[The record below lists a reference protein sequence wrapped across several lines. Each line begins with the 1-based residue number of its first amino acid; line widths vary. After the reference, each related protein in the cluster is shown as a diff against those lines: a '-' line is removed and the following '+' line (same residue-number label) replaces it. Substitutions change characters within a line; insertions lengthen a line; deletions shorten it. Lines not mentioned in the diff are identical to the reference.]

1 MTHTA
6 RILAAE
12 AAVSTPA
19 VLHAVAANDPLPA
32 LATLHDRL
40 VSSATVAGT
49 VHALGLHDVAYEG
62 TPYAGLR
69 NLPSLITVAHALRI
83 GANVARRAPDPYLHF
98 RAARL
103 GPAPFGT
110 SLALALQ
117 HAPTLLDALRLAAAW
132 CDAAVPL
139 LESEVV
145 PVRNTLEC
153 RVRPRVDLGDVG
165 RRWLESHMDLL
176 YRTVEWRR
184 GLELCGV
191 RVDFAHAPAG
201 RGADYGEWLRCD
213 VRFMAGRTALIVP
226 VDWCDLAAP
235 QADRGLWLLA
245 RERVLA
251 EIRAAR
257 EPDRV
262 QRVRRLVAERLAC
275 GQAPRLKQVA
285 ADCGVST
292 RTLIRTLRLSGTTFH
307 EVVDAERRARACE
320 LILRPSVSLADLAR
334 GLGFPDRSSFGRRF
348 RDWFGASPARFR
360 RDAGLSAGDRP
371 Y

>member
-12 AAVSTPA
+12 AAVTAPA
-19 VLHAVAANDPLPA
+19 VLHAAAANDPLPA

-40 VSSATVAGT
+40 VSSATVAGA
-49 VHALGLHDVAYEG
+49 VHALGLHDEAYEG
-62 TPYAGLR
+62 TPYVGLR
-69 NLPSLITVAHALRI
+69 NLPSLITVADALRI
-83 GANVARRAPDPYLHF
+83 GASVARLAPDPYLHF
-98 RAARL
+98 RAARF

-132 CDAAVPL
+132 CDAAVPV
-139 LESEVV
+139 LEFELM
-145 PVRNTLEC
+145 PVHDMVEC
-153 RVRPRVDLGDVG
+153 RVRPRVDLGDAG
-165 RRWLESHMDLL
+165 RRWLESHVDLL

-184 GLELCGV
+184 GLELRGA
-191 RVDFAHAPAG
+191 RVEFAHAAAG
-201 RGADYGEWLRCD
+201 RAADYGAWFRCEL
-213 VRFMAGRTALIVP
+213 RFMAGRTAMVVP
-226 VDWCDLAAP
+226 VDWCDLPAP
-235 QADRGLWLLA
+235 QADHGLWLLA
-245 RERVLA
+245 RERALA

-262 QRVRRLVAERLAC
+262 QRVRRLVAEWLAR
-275 GQAPRLKQVA
+275 GQAPRLKQLA

-292 RTLIRTLRLSGTTFH
+292 RTLIRLLRLAGTTFH

-320 LILRPSVSLADLAR
+320 LILRPSVSLAELAR

-360 RDAGLSAGDRP
+360 RDAGVSAGDRP